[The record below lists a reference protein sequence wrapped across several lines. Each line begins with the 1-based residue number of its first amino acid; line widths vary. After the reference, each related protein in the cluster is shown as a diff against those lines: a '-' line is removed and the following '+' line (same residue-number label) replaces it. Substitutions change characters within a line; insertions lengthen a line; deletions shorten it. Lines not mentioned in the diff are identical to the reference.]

1 MSVVNVKVAC
11 IRPEYDNLED
21 WMKDPNNE
29 YIGRGG
35 VVFINK
41 IRYPSKSSIW
51 ANPYKIDKNTCRE
64 EVIAKYDVYIR
75 NKLKNDVELVE
86 KLQNLKNKKLGC
98 WCYPEMCHGNVL
110 IQVINEYNLN

>member
-1 MSVVNVKVAC
+1 
-11 IRPEYDNLED
+11 
-21 WMKDPNNE
+21 MKDSNNE

-51 ANPYKIDKNTCRE
+51 ANPYKIDKNRSRE
-64 EVIAKYDVYIR
+64 EVIQKYDVYIR

-86 KLQNLKNKKLGC
+86 KLKDLTNQKLGC
-98 WCYPEMCHGNVL
+98 WCYPEECQGNVL
-110 IQVINEYNLN
+110 MQIMNIILRLV